1 MFGFRVWTWQWSLH
15 SWWCIQLRHT
25 IAGDDDWKKTNRQ
38 WIWRSHRASKLC
50 SNGTTSVIV
59 DQQLLIDTKD
69 DETIS
74 SNSSSMR
81 NVIIACITSILQ
93 VGICCSDEVPTDR
106 PSIGDA
112 LKELQA
118 IRDKF
123 QNHLCLK
130 GRCQLAEVWRIS
142 YVLSRIYGQCG

>member
-1 MFGFRVWTWQWSLH
+1 MALLDKV
-15 SWWCIQLRHT
+15 
-25 IAGDDDWKKTNRQ
+25 
-38 WIWRSHRASKLC
+38 
-50 SNGTTSVIV
+50 SVIV

-69 DETIS
+69 DEPIN

-81 NVIIACITSILQ
+81 NVRNVRIACITSILQ

-106 PSIGDA
+106 PSIRDA

-123 QNHLCLK
+123 QKHLCLK
-130 GRCQLAEVWRIS
+130 GRS
-142 YVLSRIYGQCG
+142 